1 MLNQIIL
8 MGRLTKE
15 PETKFIQ
22 EGTTS
27 VTRFSIAVERDYK
40 AESEER
46 PKTDFLNCVAWGKT
60 GEFIAKYFTKGSLI
74 ALTGS
79 VETGSYTNQEGKK
92 VYTTEVRV
100 NKVYFTGE
108 KREDSADRPVPASSD
123 GFMSIPDGIEND
135 LPFK

>member
-27 VTRFSIAVERDYK
+27 VTRFTLAVERDYK
-40 AESEER
+40 AAGEER
-46 PKTDFLNCVAWGKT
+46 PKTDFLSCVAWGNT
-60 GEFIAKYFTKGSLI
+60 GEFVSKYFTKGSMI
-74 ALTGS
+74 ALTGG
-79 VETGSYTNQEGKK
+79 VETGSYTNKDGAK

-108 KREDSADRPVPASSD
+108 KREDVPAPTPEGD
-123 GFMSIPDGIEND
+123 GFMSIPDGIEDN

>member
-40 AESEER
+40 AEGEER

-108 KREDSADRPVPASSD
+108 RREDSADGSVPASSD